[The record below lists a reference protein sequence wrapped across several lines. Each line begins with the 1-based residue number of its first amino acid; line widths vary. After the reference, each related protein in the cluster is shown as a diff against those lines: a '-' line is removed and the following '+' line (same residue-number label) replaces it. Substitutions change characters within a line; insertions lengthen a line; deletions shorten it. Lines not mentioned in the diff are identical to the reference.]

1 MRKVHWM
8 AAVMALILS
17 TSAAYADIAPP
28 PQENVLLER
37 SLLVGLPLLALI
49 AGSYLW
55 SRRSVSS

>member
-1 MRKVHWM
+1 MGKVIWF
-8 AAVMALILS
+8 AAITAILLG

-55 SRRSVSS
+55 SRRSAS